1 MNRILSVCKRI
12 VMEALRYLL
21 WLLRYQSSSKDE
33 PGSNKGV
40 KVVVSGNGP
49 SAKEFP
55 FAKFQEQGYDICCV
69 NFFALDEERFFSVK
83 PRFYCCVD
91 PAFADP
97 EYLKTADCQRLLHA
111 LDRVDWDLQF
121 ICYKGEHLPIS
132 NPRITLRYVNR
143 NVLFG
148 PLSPLKN
155 RIYSR
160 NMASCG
166 FQNVMVSAV
175 YYFVMTKADHI
186 LLTGVENNWHL
197 ELFVGENNDVYR
209 RDTHFYGTE
218 TINLTQIGDIGKGQ
232 LYLYFDWY
240 ALTLKQYASMAEFA
254 AMNGVLVENCCC
266 DSFIDVFPKK
276 RID

>member
-21 WLLRYQSSSKDE
+21 WLLRYRGSSKEE
-33 PGSNKGV
+33 PGSNRGE
-40 KVVVSGNGP
+40 KVIITGNGP

-55 FAKFQEQGYDICCV
+55 FAKFQEQGYGICCV

-91 PAFADP
+91 PVYADP
-97 EYLKTADCQRLLHA
+97 EFQKTEKCQKLISILE
-111 LDRVDWDLQF
+111 RVDWDLNF
-121 ICYKGEHLPIS
+121 ICYKDEHLPLNNNHIKF
-132 NPRITLRYVNR
+132 RYVNH

-148 PLSPLKN
+148 PLTKGKN
-155 RIYSR
+155 RLYSR

-166 FQNVMVSAV
+166 FQNVMIAAV
-175 YYFVMTKADHI
+175 YYFIMSEADHI

-197 ELFVGENNDVYR
+197 ELFVGEDNDVYR

-218 TINLTQIGDIGKGQ
+218 VINLTQTGEIGKGQ

-240 ALTLKQYASMAEFA
+240 SLTLKQYESLAHMAKA
-254 AMNGVLVENCCC
+254 NNILVENTCL
-266 DSFIDVFPKK
+266 DSFVDAFPKT
-276 RID
+276 RI